1 MRELNGK
8 MNVLA
13 RAALAFSLLTG
24 SVAGVVAVPGVAAA
38 QAKGHTAPKRGDYL
52 PPDLLASGPNVDE
65 KAAHL
70 RRPPSGYGWFSLG
83 GIYVLASVMTGLIV
97 EVVTP

>member
-1 MRELNGK
+1 MKPLAAAMLLLSLMTGAVTG
-8 MNVLA
+8 VLA
-13 RAALAFSLLTG
+13 A
-24 SVAGVVAVPGVAAA
+24 PGVAAA
-38 QAKGHTAPKRGDYL
+38 QAKAHAGPKRGDYL
-52 PPDLLASGPNVDE
+52 PPDLLAAGPNVDE

-97 EVVTP
+97 EVVSP

>member
-1 MRELNGK
+1 MKPVAAAMLALSL
-8 MNVLA
+8 MTAPVAWVLA
-13 RAALAFSLLTG
+13 APG
-24 SVAGVVAVPGVAAA
+24 SAAA
-38 QAKGHTAPKRGDYL
+38 QAKGHPGPKRGDYL
-52 PPDLLASGPNVDE
+52 PPELLTAGPNVDE

-70 RRPPSGYGWFSLG
+70 RRAPSGYGWFSLG

>member
-1 MRELNGK
+1 MRELNLTMK
-8 MNVLA
+8 PLA
-13 RAALAFSLLTG
+13 AALLALSLVTS
-24 SVAGVVAVPGVAAA
+24 SVAGLLAAPSVAAA
-38 QAKGHTAPKRGDYL
+38 QVKGHAAPKRGDYL

-70 RRPPSGYGWFSLG
+70 RRAPSGYGWFSLG
-83 GIYVLASVMTGLIV
+83 RIYVLASVMTGLIV